1 MSGRQLSPPYTPR
14 HPFKPNNHF
23 TNGNDSLCSPGDR
36 YSNSGDNYTTPGD
49 LSFNND
55 YYNLADPLST
65 SGDSLATLDPL
76 TTPLDPL
83 ATPLDPLQHLTD
95 QLRSVLDF
103 SRLPPLE
110 EPLSPPASPPLMG
123 APLLPS
129 LPRLPLF
136 SRCPYTNQA
145 QLWGLQEPPRAPL
158 GLPSFR
164 EHAHAPGRPW
174 NSSPPSP
181 PAASSKPSLDTILC
195 TSLVALTNK
204 QREGKYW
211 FKSGCPT
218 PDPRWPA
225 GQQLMVGPI
234 PGDCDYAELRTA
246 FLSHGQTCHL
256 FIQNNQAWL
265 ERNQEKFG
273 PRQVKFG
280 YVVYSDAEAA
290 EALYRQGSV
299 LVRRASGQRIQ
310 VRVKRMDGL
319 PAQFNRN

>member
-1 MSGRQLSPPYTPR
+1 MSGHQLSPPCTPR
-14 HPFKPNNHF
+14 HEFKSNDLM
-23 TNGNDSLCSPGDR
+23 NGNDCLSSPGDR
-36 YSNSGDNYTTPGD
+36 HPTSGDHCTSSSGY
-49 LSFNND
+49 SSNND
-55 YYNLADPLST
+55 HYYLADPLST
-65 SGDSLATLDPL
+65 SGDSLSA
-76 TTPLDPL
+76 PLDHLAAPL
-83 ATPLDPLQHLTD
+83 DLLAAPLDPLQQLTD
-95 QLRSVLDF
+95 RLRSVLDF
-103 SRLPPLE
+103 SRLP
-110 EPLSPPASPPLMG
+110 LSPPASPPLHTF
-123 APLLPS
+123 LPS

-145 QLWGLQEPPRAPL
+145 QLWGLQEPPRAPW
-158 GLPSFR
+158 GLRPPM
-164 EHAHAPGRPW
+164 EHAPAPGRPW
-174 NSSPPSP
+174 NVTPPSP
-181 PAASSKPSLDTILC
+181 PAAGSKPSLDTILC

-280 YVVYSDAEAA
+280 YVVYSDGEAA

-299 LVRRASGQRIQ
+299 LVRRAGGQRMQ

-319 PAQFNRN
+319 PAQFDRN